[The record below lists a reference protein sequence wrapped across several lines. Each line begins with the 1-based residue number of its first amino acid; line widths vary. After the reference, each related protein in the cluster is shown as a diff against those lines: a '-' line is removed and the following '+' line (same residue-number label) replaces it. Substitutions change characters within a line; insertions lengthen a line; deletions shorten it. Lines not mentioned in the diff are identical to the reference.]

1 MEQLQV
7 YNPNTGEWY
16 KAGGQR
22 KPKCGEWIIGS
33 SGFLWQAMVDY
44 GRDSYT
50 ILTPIPTPVWATLGK
65 DAMASVKPELQ
76 PRVTGEFRQA
86 RCEWVNDLD
95 VDSEGAFFI
104 NGESGLN
111 YIILSPPP
119 APQKTA
125 NEIIVN
131 LLNTVGAQTKEAQL
145 AVREAI
151 EHLKKPTQPT

>member
-7 YNPNTGEWY
+7 YNPNTGEWCEIKHY
-16 KAGGQR
+16 GGIGIGDLVMKYNGAGVTASTSR
-22 KPKCGEWIIGS
+22 YNT
-33 SGFLWQAMVDY
+33 FA
-44 GRDSYT
+44 
-50 ILTPIPTPVWATLGK
+50 LTPIPTPVWATLGK
-65 DAMASVKPELQ
+65 EAMASVKPELQ

-104 NGESGLN
+104 DGESGLN